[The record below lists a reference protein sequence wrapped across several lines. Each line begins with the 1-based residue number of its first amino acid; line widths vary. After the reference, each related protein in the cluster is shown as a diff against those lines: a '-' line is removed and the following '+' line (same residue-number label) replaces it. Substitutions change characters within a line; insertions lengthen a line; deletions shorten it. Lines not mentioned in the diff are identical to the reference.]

1 MTSFLPVWC
10 YQRDASCNIALVVFA
25 DGRCGVY
32 HNDPNVKIKTV
43 QHSPDWS
50 LLYLLAEADPLFNS
64 DWLHRGEPRSL
75 SPEYL
80 RHESLSFGFPPA
92 GPPFTDAKTTEINL
106 TTSLVTQKTRAKAA
120 SWGGIIDSLGWNRAE
135 VPEGFTP
142 AAEYQEYSAYMSISW
157 PCEPWTTEWR
167 GNRTPDLWGESDWTT
182 RTTSARGFTSVWNT
196 PQRDGCKICQKHFW
210 LKPESKAA
218 YRHSSKH
225 FHVLT
230 DFPEGGLGMHYFRDF

>member
-80 RHESLSFGFPPA
+80 RHESLSFGSPPA

-106 TTSLVTQKTRAKAA
+106 TA
-120 SWGGIIDSLGWNRAE
+120 SWPRKHGQRLRAE
-135 VPEGFTP
+135 EGLLTV
-142 AAEYQEYSAYMSISW
+142 
-157 PCEPWTTEWR
+157 
-167 GNRTPDLWGESDWTT
+167 WGETERRFQKVSLPLLNIKNTQLTWASLDPVNPEPQSEEETGPPTCEVNQTEQHAWPLLAGSRQCETPLSMMAARSVKSTSD
-182 RTTSARGFTSVWNT
+182 
-196 PQRDGCKICQKHFW
+196 
-210 LKPESKAA
+210 
-218 YRHSSKH
+218 
-225 FHVLT
+225 
-230 DFPEGGLGMHYFRDF
+230 